1 VLIDKLV
8 KKSKINIKDIDCF
21 SISMGPGSYTGLRIG
36 VSTFKGLCFSLKKPL
51 ISINSLDLLTES
63 ALKKINDSEFYLC
76 PMVDARRMEVFTK
89 MLDNNLNEV
98 IKNQAIGVGPSTAV
112 MILSSLSADELKL
125 AIIDSDVNKIKSV
138 KGIGQK
144 TAERIILEL
153 KDKISL
159 DDIENVKLSQNIG
172 NTIRDEALSALSSLG
187 ISKNVVE
194 RHIDSI
200 IDKND
205 DINLEDLIKEVL
217 KRS

>member
-1 VLIDKLV
+1 VKEDSHTLYGFYNKMERKTFLDLV
-8 KKSKINIKDIDCF
+8 
-21 SISMGPGSYTGLRIG
+21 SIS
-36 VSTFKGLCFSLKKPL
+36 
-51 ISINSLDLLTES
+51 
-63 ALKKINDSEFYLC
+63 
-76 PMVDARRMEVFTK
+76 
-89 MLDNNLNEV
+89 
-98 IKNQAIGVGPSTAV
+98 GVGPSTAV

-194 RHIDSI
+194 HHIDSI